1 MQLSAAE
8 LEARVAALP
17 DRTSH
22 VVRPWVQRSPDA
34 IALSEGARVMT
45 YLQLAQAI
53 QAAGQWLIQRG
64 VRPGDRVMVLGE
76 NSIALA
82 VLVLAIGDIDAW
94 PLVVNARISEREV
107 TAIRVH
113 SGARLVIATSSIS
126 PDAARHAQ
134 QLSALVHDIPGVGA
148 VAVTDIDPAAT
159 AEPVSA
165 DGAHQVGALIYTSG
179 TTGTPKG
186 VMLSHRSVMFTAV
199 IGGAMRGFGPDDF
212 VYGVLPMSHIV
223 GFSSVLIGTL
233 MFGARLEL
241 VPRFDAKAALRALS
255 EDGITRFQGVPTMF
269 QRLLEASDGEIS
281 CPALRG
287 IGVAGAPLDLTLKRA
302 VETAFGLPLQ
312 NGYGITEC
320 APTIAFTR
328 VDDPRDDTT
337 VGPPIPGVEVRLKS
351 TTGELAASGEVGEL
365 HVRGP
370 NVMLGY
376 YKAPEL
382 TTQVVDPEGWFN
394 TGDLA
399 RMDGPYLHIVG
410 RTKELII
417 RSGFNVYP
425 PEVEAVLAAHP
436 DVATCAVVGR
446 RVPGNEEVVAFV
458 QLKPGTKAT
467 PEEIGQFAAQ
477 HLAPYKR
484 PAEVFIRTSL
494 PATSAGK
501 ILKHMLAKEA
511 SGDAS

>member
-1 MQLSAAE
+1 MQSSSVDLDSQI
-8 LEARVAALP
+8 AALP
-17 DRTSH
+17 ARMSH
-22 VVRPWVQRSPDA
+22 VIRPWAQRSPDA
-34 IALSEGARVMT
+34 AALSEGVRVLT
-45 YLQLAQAI
+45 YRELAQAI
-53 QAAGQWLIQRG
+53 QTAGQWLAQQG
-64 VRPGDRVMVLGE
+64 VRPGDRVMLLGE

-107 TAIRVH
+107 SAIREH
-113 SGARLVIATSSIS
+113 SGARLVVATSAVSS
-126 PDAARHAQ
+126 DAARHGQRMGAT
-134 QLSALVHDIPGVGA
+134 VHEIPGIGG
-148 VAVTDIDPAAT
+148 VAVTEADPVAT
-159 AEPVSA
+159 AEPVHT
-165 DGAHQVGALIYTSG
+165 DGAGQVGALIYTSG

-199 IGGAMRGFGPDDF
+199 VGGVMRGIGPDDY

-223 GFSSVLIGTL
+223 GLSSVLIGTL
-233 MFGARLEL
+233 MSGARLEL
-241 VPRFDAKAALRALS
+241 VPRFDAKAVLAALRN
-255 EDGITRFQGVPTMF
+255 DGITRFQGVPMMY
-269 QRLLEASDGEIS
+269 QRLLEASGGDVS
-281 CPALRG
+281 CRELRS
-287 IGVAGAPLDLTLKRA
+287 IGVAGAPLDLTLKA
-302 VETAFGLPLQ
+302 TVESAFKLPLH

-320 APTIAFTR
+320 APTISFTR

-337 VGPPIPGVEVRLKS
+337 VGPPIPGIEVRLKAA
-351 TTGELAASGEVGEL
+351 TGALAASGEAGEL

-376 YKAPEL
+376 YKAPEM
-382 TTQVVDPEGWFN
+382 TAQVIDPEGWFN

-399 RMDGPYLHIVG
+399 RLDGPYLHIVG

-436 DVATCAVVGR
+436 AVASCAVVGR

-458 QLKPGTKAT
+458 QLKPDAVAT
-467 PEEIGQFAAQ
+467 AEEVAQFAAQ

-484 PAEVFIRTSL
+484 PTEVFIKASL

-501 ILKHMLAKEA
+501 ILKHELAKEA
-511 SGDAS
+511 ARDAV

>member
-1 MQLSAAE
+1 MQTSSAD
-8 LEARVAALP
+8 LEAQIAALP
-17 DRTSH
+17 QRMSH
-22 VVRPWVQRSPDA
+22 VIRPWVHRSPDA
-34 IALSEGARVMT
+34 VALSEGARLMT
-45 YLQLAQAI
+45 YRQLAQAI
-53 QAAGQWLIQRG
+53 QSAGQWLAQRG
-64 VRPGDRVMVLGE
+64 VRPGDRVMLIGE

-82 VLVLAIGDIDAW
+82 VLALATGDIDAW

-107 TAIRVH
+107 SAICAH
-113 SGARLVIATSSIS
+113 SGARLVIATSAVS

-134 QLSALVHDIPGVGA
+134 RMSAAIHEIPGVGE
-148 VAVTDIDPAAT
+148 VAVTEADPGAT
-159 AEPVSA
+159 SEPVSA
-165 DGAHQVGALIYTSG
+165 EGARQVGALIYTSG

-186 VMLSHRSVMFTAV
+186 VMLSHRSVLFTAV
-199 IGGAMRGFGPDDF
+199 IGGVLREFEPDDV

-241 VPRFDAKAALRALS
+241 VPRFDAQAALRALRS
-255 EDGITRFQGVPTMF
+255 DGITRFQGVPTLF
-269 QRLLEASDGEIS
+269 QRLLEVSGGAIS

-287 IGVAGAPLDLTLKRA
+287 IGVAGAPLDLTLKTA
-302 VETAFGLPLQ
+302 VESAFGLPLQ

-337 VGPPIPGVEVRLKS
+337 VGPPIPGIEVRLKS
-351 TTGELAASGEVGEL
+351 TTGESAAPGEVGEL

-382 TTQVVDPEGWFN
+382 TAQVVDPQGWFN

-399 RMDGPYLHIVG
+399 RLDGPYLHIVG

-436 DVATCAVVGR
+436 AVASCAVVGR
-446 RVPGNEEVVAFV
+446 PVPGNEEVVAFV
-458 QLKPGTKAT
+458 QLKPGAEAT
-467 PEEIGQFAAQ
+467 SEEIGQFAAQ
-477 HLAPYKR
+477 HLTPYKR
-484 PAEVFIRTSL
+484 PMEIFIRASL

-501 ILKHMLAKEA
+501 ILKHELAKQA
-511 SGDAS
+511 AADAS